1 MKYNCLAEDEIMKKI
16 TMAFILT
23 ILIMLTGCAS
33 GHSDDWLSAQGQKI
47 TNKGSVRSFTTS
59 YYYQDRDDESKSHT
73 IGEMDIP
80 VKVTIEET
88 QKDCEDGRKKVILTT
103 RLDYSEWDDLQ
114 PVGFIGAFDRYTGTE
129 FYSPDNKKNTHS
141 LTITT
146 EDKTYDI
153 IAKIGGKIDRE
164 KKLYFRTLTVDC
176 PKDYDGTVFEIGYGS
191 IEMLNEYENSDITKR
206 IHRIDETPFFPTNGY
221 PYYFVSYNNK

>member
-1 MKYNCLAEDEIMKKI
+1 MKYNGLAEDKILKKI

-47 TNKGSVRSFTTS
+47 TNKGSVRSFTTA
-59 YYYQDRDDESKSHT
+59 YYYQDMEDESNSHT
-73 IGEMDIP
+73 IGDVDIP
-80 VKVTIEET
+80 TKVTIEET

-103 RLDYSEWDDLQ
+103 KLDFSECDDPL
-114 PVGFIGAFDRYTGTE
+114 VWYISAFDRYTGTE

-153 IAKIGGKIDRE
+153 IAKIEGKIDD
-164 KKLYFRTLTVDC
+164 KFFIRTVTVDC

-191 IEMLNEYENSDITKR
+191 IEMLNEYTNSDITQR

>member
-1 MKYNCLAEDEIMKKI
+1 MKKI

-47 TNKGSVRSFTTS
+47 TNKGSVRSFKTS

-73 IGEMDIP
+73 IGEIDMPI
-80 VKVTIEET
+80 KVTIEET
-88 QKDCEDGRKKVILTT
+88 QEDCEDGRKKVILTT
-103 RLDYSEWDDLQ
+103 RLDFSKCDDIK
-114 PVGFIGAFDRYTGTE
+114 PVWFISAFDRYTGTE
-129 FYSPDNKKNTHS
+129 FFSSDDKYNTHS

-146 EDKTYDI
+146 EDKTYDDI
-153 IAKIGGKIDRE
+153 FAIIGGRLDRE
-164 KKLYFRTLTVDC
+164 KKYYFRTLTVDC
-176 PKDYDGTVFEIGYGS
+176 PEDYDGTVFEIGYGS
-191 IEMLNEYENSDITKR
+191 VEMVNEYRNSDITQR